1 MFKKIAI
8 GVVILVLIVL
18 GLAVMQPD
26 SFRVQRVIAIKAPP
40 EKIMPL
46 ISDFHNWLQW
56 SPWEKL
62 DPSMNRQFSGAPKD
76 VGAVYAWNGNKDVG
90 SGRMEI
96 TSMAPPN
103 KVGINLVFLEPFE
116 SHCVTDFTLEG
127 KGDATTV
134 TWTMSGPS
142 NFMTKVMGLF
152 ASMDSMIGKDFEAGL
167 ASMKAAAEK

>member
-8 GVVILVLIVL
+8 GLVILVLIVL
-18 GLAVMQPD
+18 GLAAMQPD
-26 SFRVQRVIAIKAPP
+26 SFRVQRSIAIKAPA

-46 ISDFHNWLQW
+46 ISDFHHWPLW

-62 DPSMNRQFSGAPKD
+62 DPAMKRTFSGAPKD
-76 VGAVYAWNGNKDVG
+76 VGAAYAWTGNKDVG

-96 TSMAPPN
+96 VSMTQPS

-116 SHCVTDFTLEG
+116 SHCVTEFVLDT
-127 KGDATTV
+127 KGDLTTV
-134 TWTMSGPS
+134 SWTMSGPS